1 VPRFHDLRRSHVA
14 YLVAAGWDFYMIQ
27 LRLGHTSIK
36 TTFDTY
42 GHLLPHGERDRLR
55 DLDALLPSA
64 KAR

>member
-1 VPRFHDLRRSHVA
+1 
-14 YLVAAGWDFYMIQ
+14 MIQ

-36 TTFDTY
+36 TMFDTY